1 MHKINL
7 QERNGKSLEYN
18 QESEFGQSMV
28 QQKEIQEMQKQE
40 IPFSGM
46 NMLPTWGTSKILKK
60 NQEYKKKMKLMSAVN
75 EEGDDSEND
84 PSFSDY

>member
-1 MHKINL
+1 MRKISL

>member
-1 MHKINL
+1 
-7 QERNGKSLEYN
+7 
-18 QESEFGQSMV
+18 MV

-46 NMLPTWGTSKILKK
+46 NMLPTWGTSKILQK

-75 EEGDDSEND
+75 EEGDDTENE
-84 PSFSDY
+84 PTISDY